1 MRASATVATI
11 RARLYYTHTKS
22 ARKERKKK
30 KGKFKQTVTKTK
42 RDVVRC
48 SRAETTT
55 TTKINAPVFTKAQNS
70 ALVQTQTRACEC
82 LNSFLFLFFFIVRDV
97 RSV

>member
-55 TTKINAPVFTKAQNS
+55 TKINAPVFT
-70 ALVQTQTRACEC
+70 TRAK
-82 LNSFLFLFFFIVRDV
+82 LRA
-97 RSV
+97 RSNANARRV